1 MTPDRELLPFLRRLG
16 MLGLVIL
23 LLLAFGTV
31 GFVATESVSV
41 WHGFVQTLDTVAT
54 VGSVPQP
61 EKTGGRVL
69 KVGLELLGIG
79 TLFYGLA
86 TVAEFFV
93 SGQLSGMLEERRIQ
107 RMINSYN
114 DHFIICG
121 YGRVGRQVAR
131 DLNTAGARYVVID
144 NNPELR
150 EHAQDVGVRFI
161 VGEPAD
167 DDVLR
172 QAGIDRARG
181 VIACVDSDA
190 DNIFITLTAREL
202 CPSIEIVA
210 RASEEDSERK
220 LKRAGA
226 DRVVSP
232 YKASGIEMARL
243 ALHPGVSGIVDVA
256 PEYRMEEIEVGAGC
270 RGTGEKIGD
279 VRGGAIIVAV
289 RHPDGTFEAQP
300 AAETVLNQGDVIM
313 AMGTLRTMA
322 RLEDLLAT
330 DGTRAS

>member
-1 MTPDRELLPFLRRLG
+1 LTPDRELVPFLRRLAQ
-16 MLGLVIL
+16 LGVVIVL
-23 LLLAFGTV
+23 LIAFGTI
-31 GFVATESVSV
+31 GFVSTEGVSA

-61 EKTGGRVL
+61 ENTTGQIVKVL
-69 KVGLELLGIG
+69 LIILGVG
-79 TLFYGLA
+79 TLFYALV
-86 TVAEFFV
+86 TVTEFFV
-93 SGQLSGMLEERRIQ
+93 AGHLAGLLGERRMKK
-107 RMINSYN
+107 MIEALS
-114 DHFIICG
+114 DHYLICG
-121 YGRVGRQVAR
+121 FGRVGRQVAR
-131 DLNTAGARYVVID
+131 DLRASGARYVVID

-167 DDVLR
+167 DDILR

-202 CPSIEIVA
+202 CPNIEIVA

-243 ALHPGVSGIVDVA
+243 ALHPGVSGVVDVA

-270 RGTGEKIGD
+270 RGTGQKIGD

-289 RHPDGTFEAQP
+289 RHTDGTFVAQP
-300 AAETVLNQGDVIM
+300 AAETVLKEGDVIM
-313 AMGTLRTMA
+313 AMGTLRTME
-322 RLEDLLAT
+322 RLEELLASN
-330 DGTRAS
+330 GTRPS